1 MFQKLNSDKYDAIFY
16 NIYKNSKLV
25 ELNLPGNNLSSV
37 NPDLFGSAV
46 TKLRSVNLCDTR
58 ISKSM
63 LSNLF
68 QKMCVDSNL
77 LSLDLSH
84 NRWYKSIS
92 PHLFAEAMIGLT
104 SINLKRNRVTEQQ
117 MSSLLSS
124 MAGPRS
130 KLRSIN
136 FSGVSSLART
146 EPESLARAVLTVRSA
161 VLYATK
167 LTQYQLYHILMALG
181 NFYSTSQNTHIIRS
195 EVINGRRMG
204 DKQTKK

>member
-46 TKLRSVNLCDTR
+46 TKLRSVNLSDTR

-63 LSNLF
+63 LSNLL

-136 FSGVSSLART
+136 FSGVSSLARV
-146 EPESLARAVLTVRSA
+146 EPESLARAVLSVRSA

-181 NFYSTSQNTHIIRS
+181 NFYTTSRTTHKL
-195 EVINGRRMG
+195 NGGGERVWL
-204 DKQTKK
+204 

>member
-58 ISKSM
+58 MSKSM
-63 LSNLF
+63 LSNLL

-136 FSGVSSLART
+136 FSGVSSLARV

-181 NFYSTSQNTHIIRS
+181 NFYTTSRTTHKL
-195 EVINGRRMG
+195 NGGGERVWL
-204 DKQTKK
+204 

>member
-146 EPESLARAVLTVRSA
+146 EPETLARAVLTVRSA

-181 NFYSTSQNTHIIRS
+181 NFYTTSQTTHIIRS
-195 EVINGRRMG
+195 KFINGRRMG
-204 DKQTKK
+204 DK